1 MATRNPI
8 ILDKPEDWPIWIEEI
23 RGSIPDETWILI
35 DPDVDAREDFMRKP
49 SEPRP
54 QEVNPAKTSYV
65 ELTAVERNVHDQ
77 LFRHYQVA
85 LKQYEREV
93 KGLQEAKD
101 LIRSRVSNAKSLI
114 VESKRYCQRL
124 ADNTQDSH
132 ICVQG
137 FHFLSS
143 SLEI

>member
-23 RGSIPDETWILI
+23 RGSIPDETWTLI
-35 DPDVDAREDFMRKP
+35 DLDVDTREDFMRKP

-65 ELTAVERNVHDQ
+65 ELTANVYDQ

-85 LKQYEREV
+85 LKQ
-93 KGLQEAKD
+93 
-101 LIRSRVSNAKSLI
+101 
-114 VESKRYCQRL
+114 
-124 ADNTQDSH
+124 
-132 ICVQG
+132 
-137 FHFLSS
+137 
-143 SLEI
+143 